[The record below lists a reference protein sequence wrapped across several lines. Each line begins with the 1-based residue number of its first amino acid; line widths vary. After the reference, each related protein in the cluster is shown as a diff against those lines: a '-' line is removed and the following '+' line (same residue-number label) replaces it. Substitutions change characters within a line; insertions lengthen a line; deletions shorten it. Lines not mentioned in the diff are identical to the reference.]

1 MFWLLSI
8 QLLSFSRP
16 INTFRLRTSC
26 GKKSQILSISLILLF
41 HESITSVLWY
51 SPGDRSSVLFLF
63 YTNLFTL
70 SDLQLAVFELAVNSW
85 GHDECLSV
93 ELRKVMFCWWLKQ
106 VHLKIFAF
114 SFYFLIYPVCLNVVW
129 TFTVKKQSSKRR
141 FLVSSVTAG
150 LSAWSWLRLLQ
161 AKRFSSSAFLVNDL
175 ISCTCLR
182 IITLWKTIQ
191 ITEPVSSH
199 MED

>member
-1 MFWLLSI
+1 MFWLFSI

-85 GHDECLSV
+85 GHDEYLSV
-93 ELRKVMFCWWLKQ
+93 ELRKVLFCWWLKQ
-106 VHLKIFAF
+106 VHRKIFAF
-114 SFYFLIYPVCLNVVW
+114 SFYFLVYPVCLNVVW
-129 TFTVKKQSSKRR
+129 TFTVSSKARSAA
-141 FLVSSVTAG
+141 FWSVLTAG